1 MNYTTQA
8 FDPAPWCTNR
18 HWQTVFP
25 STPLYRSPDV
35 AYEREALELPDGDF
49 VDIDWAGRTGR
60 PDQTLLIVL
69 PGLEGNSEASYALT
83 IGAAAVGA
91 GWALGVM
98 HYRGCS
104 GRPNRLP
111 RRYHAGDTGD
121 IDFLAGLLRE
131 QHPNATLLGVG
142 YSLGGNVL
150 LKYLGERGDSAVFD
164 GSVAVCVPFDLADSA
179 LALSSGPSRFY
190 QSFLMRRMRASLR
203 VKYRPEY
210 APFDWDR
217 AMQAKT
223 FYEFDDQ
230 VTAPLHGFRG
240 VDDYY
245 SRSSCGQFIG
255 SIRKPTLL
263 ISALDDPFMTGAAFP
278 ATADLPADVRAEFSR
293 YGGHVGFVNGRPWL
307 RPEYWL
313 HARTMGFYVHE
324 LGVAANSDTQ
334 TSAKA
339 IATSDAGGR

>member
-18 HWQTVFP
+18 HWQTVYP
-25 STPLYRSPDV
+25 STPLYRSPTV

-60 PDQTLLIVL
+60 PDQTTLIVL
-69 PGLEGNSEASYALT
+69 PGLEGNSSSSYALT
-83 IGAAAVGA
+83 IGAAAVDA

-121 IDFLAGLLRE
+121 IDFLAQQLHER
-131 QHPNATLLGVG
+131 QPDATLLAVG

-150 LKYLGERGDSAVFD
+150 LKYLGEQGNAAVFD
-164 GSVAVCVPFDLADSA
+164 GAVAVCVPFDLSDSA
-179 LALSSGPSRFY
+179 QALSSGPSRFY
-190 QSFLMRRMRASLR
+190 QNFLMRRMRASLHE
-203 VKYRPEY
+203 KYRPEF

-217 AMQAKT
+217 AMRAKT

-245 SRSSCGQFIG
+245 ARSSCGQFIG
-255 SIRKPTLL
+255 GIRKPTLL

-278 ATADLPADVRAEFSR
+278 SADTLPVDVRAAFSAH
-293 YGGHVGFVNGRPWL
+293 GGHVGFVSGRPWQ
-307 RPEYWL
+307 PPKYWL
-313 HARTMGFYVHE
+313 HARTMGFYVLE
-324 LGVAANSDTQ
+324 LGVESIC
-334 TSAKA
+334 SADPTA
-339 IATSDAGGR
+339 MAMTASETGGR